1 MENTGNSRKITLI
14 YVRSFTCDLFSNF
27 TNIYY
32 LRLLI
37 SSATDL
43 IILQD
48 TAYTYLRL

>member
-27 TNIYY
+27 TNVYY
-32 LRLLI
+32 LRLI